1 MTRQR
6 YSSKESWNRI
16 VRLFEGKP
24 VPTDAPGA
32 VTGEVLSEDAAIS
45 DLAELFAG
53 SLPGETLSFPSS
65 FGVATSYAT
74 FVIKTDTYTATSND
88 ELIVCNKATA
98 MTINLPAATG
108 TGKKFS
114 IGNVNTGQVTVDGNG
129 SETINGETTQ
139 LVDQWACMDIVD
151 YASGKW
157 III

>member
-6 YSSKESWNRI
+6 YSVEESWNRI
-16 VRLFEGKP
+16 LRLFEGKAI
-24 VPTDAPGA
+24 PTDTPGA
-32 VTGEVLSEDAAIS
+32 VTGEVLSENQAIS

-53 SLPGETLSFPSS
+53 SLPDETLVFPSS
-65 FGVATSYAT
+65 FGLATGYAT
-74 FVIKTDTYTATSND
+74 FTIKTDTYTATTND

-108 TGKKFS
+108 TGKKLS
-114 IGNVNTGQVTVDGNG
+114 IGNVNTGQVTVDANL
-129 SETINGETTQ
+129 SELINGELTQ